1 MSQKPSDITVS
12 IVNWN
17 TKEELAAC
25 IETVLSQHNID
36 MDLIVI
42 DNASSDGSADL
53 VREKFADTIRL
64 IENPDNLG
72 FGAAHNQSIR
82 RYTSRYILLLNPDCR
97 LLESDVLSKMVAFM
111 DDNPDVG
118 IIGPKIHNT
127 DGTLQFSARHYPNMI
142 AAVFRHTVF
151 GKLFPNNRFVRDY
164 LLTDWKH
171 DQISDI
177 DWLSGA
183 ALLLRREM
191 LDQIGM
197 LDERFFMY
205 CEDVDICRR
214 AHMGGWRVVY
224 YPMVSISHRIGAA
237 SDKNAVAMIKQHHR
251 SMLKYFLKYES
262 RSPRVLLTPVVL
274 LGLWLRSRSLIKK
287 ASPHK

>member
-1 MSQKPSDITVS
+1 MSRQSRDISVS

-17 TKEELAAC
+17 TKEELVAC
-25 IETVLSQHNID
+25 LEMVLPQQDVN

-42 DNASSDGSADL
+42 DNASSDGSAEH
-53 VREKFADTIRL
+53 VRGIFPKDIQL

-82 RYTSRYILLLNPDCR
+82 RCASRYILLLNPDCR
-97 LLESDVLSKMVAFM
+97 MLETDVLSKMVSFM
-111 DDNPDVG
+111 DENPDVG
-118 IIGPKIHNT
+118 IMGPKILNT

-142 AAVFRHTVF
+142 AAVFRHTIF

-171 DQISDI
+171 DQITDI

-183 ALLLRREM
+183 ALLLRLEM
-191 LDQIGM
+191 LEQIGM

-214 AHMGGWRVVY
+214 AHEAGWRVVY
-224 YPMVSISHRIGAA
+224 YPMVSVSHRIGAA
-237 SDKNAVAMIKQHHR
+237 SDKNAVAMIKQHHK
-251 SMLKYFLKYES
+251 SMLRYFLKYES
-262 RSPRVLLTPVVL
+262 RLLRVLLTPIVL
-274 LGLWLRSRSLIKK
+274 LGLWLRSRSLTKRATPQK
-287 ASPHK
+287 